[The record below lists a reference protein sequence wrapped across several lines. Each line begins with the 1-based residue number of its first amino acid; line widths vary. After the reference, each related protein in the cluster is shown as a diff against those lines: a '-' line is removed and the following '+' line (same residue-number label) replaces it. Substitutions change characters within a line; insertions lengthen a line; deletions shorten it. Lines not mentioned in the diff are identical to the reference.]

1 MHRVC
6 THCGLG
12 VLLRA
17 RSDEVPALHAPYLV
31 VDASLAVQALSHAAE
46 SYLGIT
52 EEVAVNRHIT
62 ELLIPADRS
71 PGGSAN
77 LAAALSKAAGGDT
90 APSHSMV
97 SRSNTFGERIRARI
111 SACGPPPAAL
121 VVLL

>member
-1 MHRVC
+1 
-6 THCGLG
+6 

-17 RSDEVPALHAPYLV
+17 RSDEVPAVHAPYLI
-31 VDASLAVQALSHAAE
+31 VDASLAVQALSQTAE

-71 PGGSAN
+71 AGGSAN
-77 LAAALSKAAGGDT
+77 LAAALSKAAGGNPV
-90 APSHSMV
+90 PSHAMV
-97 SRSNTFGERIRARI
+97 SRSNTFGERIQVRI

-121 VVLL
+121 VVFF